1 MRRNH
6 AARTGTA
13 RRFANGALAI
23 VLAAGLAPSTAF
35 ATEDSNDEP
44 GVIEQMAQQLNERSN
59 ALVQAN
65 GTSLL
70 ASNDAYNYEEGTE
83 PAIACSALPSSY
95 DVRDEGVV
103 RPVKR
108 QNPWGTCWG
117 FAAIAAAETSIL
129 SEMGT
134 TYEEFPLDLFHR
146 RRLVA

>member
-6 AARTGTA
+6 AARTGAA

-35 ATEDSNDEP
+35 ATEGSNDEP
-44 GVIEQMAQQLNERSN
+44 GVIEQMAQQPNERSN

-70 ASNDAYNYEEGTE
+70 ASNDAYSYEEGTE

-95 DVRDEGVV
+95 DCATKASSH
-103 RPVKR
+103 P
-108 QNPWGTCWG
+108 
-117 FAAIAAAETSIL
+117 
-129 SEMGT
+129 
-134 TYEEFPLDLFHR
+134 
-146 RRLVA
+146 